1 MSERTTTLRQAADEY
16 VKHLRA
22 AGKADPTVRSYA
34 GDLEMAVRFFG
45 AEKQMAKF
53 LKVHVKRFLDS
64 EPFNKRRS
72 GTPKNEVTVRKSRR
86 AIRQFFEW
94 AVAQGYMAEVP
105 VATPPAR
112 SRETVDGQG

>member
-1 MSERTTTLRQAADEY
+1 MSQSTKTLRQAADEY
-16 VKHLRA
+16 VEHLRA

-45 AEKQMAKF
+45 TEKVMSKF

-64 EPFNKRRS
+64 DPFNKRRN
-72 GTPKNEVTVRKSRR
+72 GAPKSEATVRKSRR

-94 AVAQGYMAEVP
+94 AVEQGYLTAVP
-105 VATPPAR
+105 ISESAR
-112 SRETVDGQG
+112 A